1 MDIFRLILVKSTYAP
16 VIWSTLNVLGNFRL
30 RIICVSV
37 TILLILLIRILGRI
51 IMDTFGWFT
60 VQNRQCGH
68 WLGLPNL
75 VHKVPLNSAPVD
87 RFDHFKL
94 EIDLNQL
101 NLK

>member
-37 TILLILLIRILGRI
+37 TILLILSIRILGRI
-51 IMDTFGWFT
+51 TMDTFGWFT

-68 WLGLPNL
+68 CLEPPNL
-75 VHKVPLNSAPVD
+75 GHKVPLNSAPVD
-87 RFDHFKL
+87 QFDHSKL
-94 EIDLNQL
+94 EIDLYQL
-101 NLK
+101 KIK